1 MSADLFAEFGNG
13 APTSQPSKAARQQP
27 APSQAGSLIAGLDAF
42 EDATLPQTSS
52 SHLNAP
58 TSFQAQNKTQGY
70 TFDDFGEF
78 ELPQNDN
85 DEVLFDATLE
95 TFSGYEDDDWGEFES
110 AQFPGHQFG
119 QTHAQKPLKTPKAV
133 TPPTTKFIQSSQPPT
148 GHPGTV
154 DLLGPFDS
162 LTVDD
167 KPTTTQ
173 KPSAHTLID
182 DIPTKERA
190 NVQPPRK
197 PLPLEEDSFEDWGDF
212 TDGPVETSGSKA
224 TEPKRAPSNNG
235 QAQTPKAGSQAR
247 GMPQTL
253 KLTAQ
258 SRPTGHVRPT
268 NIPPPSILLELFP
281 QLFERLRQEGTEA
294 KKNLQGREALDS
306 VALAIICTL
315 KAVARVVAGRTL
327 RWKRDAILS
336 QSMRI
341 GPARAG
347 KAGGMKL
354 NTVNKNE
361 DIKEKQEAVDVLN
374 LWRDRA
380 AVFNSVIQAAGRRP
394 VQAVAENTRV
404 TTATASQGAIKAS
417 HACALCGLKRD
428 ERVPKLDENVEDS
441 FGEWWTEHWGH
452 TECRL
457 FWEDNSSLLGQR

>member
-42 EDATLPQTSS
+42 EDTLSQTSS

-58 TSFQAQNKTQGY
+58 TSLQTHNKTQDY
-70 TFDDFGEF
+70 MFDDFGEF
-78 ELPQNDN
+78 ELPQNDQ

-95 TFSGYEDDDWGEFES
+95 TFSGDEDDDWGGFES
-110 AQFPGHQFG
+110 ANFPDHQFG
-119 QTHAQKPLKTPKAV
+119 QMRTQKPLQTPKAV
-133 TPPTTKFIQSSQPPT
+133 TPPATKSIQSSQPLI
-148 GHPGTV
+148 GHSGTV
-154 DLLGPFDS
+154 DLLESFNS
-162 LTVDD
+162 LIVDD

-173 KPSAHTLID
+173 KPSTHTFLN
-182 DIPTKERA
+182 DIPATSHA
-190 NVQPPRK
+190 NVQPPRQ
-197 PLPLEEDSFEDWGDF
+197 PLPVEEDSFEDWGDF
-212 TDGPVETSGSKA
+212 TDGPVETSKPKA
-224 TEPKRAPSNNG
+224 TEPQRAPSNNG
-235 QAQTPKAGSQAR
+235 QAQAPKATSQAR
-247 GMPQTL
+247 GMQQAL
-253 KLTAQ
+253 KPTAQ
-258 SRPTGHVRPT
+258 SRPKDHVRPT

-294 KKNLQGREALDS
+294 KRNSQERDALDS
-306 VALAIICTL
+306 VALSIICTL

-341 GPARAG
+341 GPAHAG

-394 VQAVAENTRV
+394 VQVIAENTRV

-452 TECRL
+452 TECRS
-457 FWEDNSSLLGQR
+457 FWEDNSGLLGQR